1 MAQKPLRPC
10 RRPGCS
16 ALTRDGWCPAHK
28 PKQAPRRE
36 SAPWHGW
43 YSLPVGTD
51 DLRKAQLL
59 REPFCRECDRR
70 GLRTWAT
77 DVDHIRDHKGDWA
90 LFTARD
96 NLQSLCHSCHA
107 RKTMREQWRKR
118 REKQG

>member
-10 RRPGCS
+10 RRQGCS

-43 YSLPVGTD
+43 YSLPVWTD
-51 DLRKAQLL
+51 DLRQAQLL
-59 REPFCRECDRR
+59 REPFCQECDRR

-96 NLQSLCHSCHA
+96 NLQSLCHSCHD